1 MENFKSVEISRR
13 MMKLYDANGKMMK
26 TKEEFT
32 EWAYDKFDKY
42 NIRRP
47 ESYTEQ
53 ELVDL
58 NPTVPV
64 DFIKEHVRKR
74 DKK

>member
-1 MENFKSVEISRR
+1 

>member
-1 MENFKSVEISRR
+1 MKFKSKKDMS
-13 MMKLYDANGKMMK
+13 D
-26 TKEEFT
+26 
-32 EWAYDKFDKY
+32 WAYEQFNKY
-42 NIRRP
+42 NVRRP

-64 DFIKEHVRKR
+64 EFIKEHVRKR
-74 DKK
+74 DK